1 MKPSIVFL
9 LVISGAPSNIFGFVV
24 RRSPVGTKLL
34 WNFRAST
41 DLSDEEGYDLI
52 ERLSKDIFESKPPF
66 NPFEITRP
74 SKSDLY
80 NESDLQTL
88 WDIHER
94 NQQIIQLDQSTTR
107 NNKVDETNILSMH
120 DMILQSLGETTKQT
134 NGAVVM
140 VEPEQVDWMDDTT
153 KQRIA
158 DVRAI
163 ASDVDGTLLTSHMTL
178 HPRTKQAIQR
188 AVAAAESPLEPLQWF
203 FLATGKSQ
211 KGALNSLGPA
221 IGDLLLNSPGVFLQG
236 LYCVNHKGKVVF
248 EKKLDSRAVDEVK
261 HLVAEFQLSIVAYDG
276 NELYTTNLTDSVRAL
291 HERYGEP
298 LPTLLSGA
306 IADHTPGM
314 HKILL
319 MDHDTVKL
327 QTVVRPKLEIL
338 AAANNA
344 CVTQAIPTMLEL
356 LPLGCSKALGVQK
369 LCEDLGI
376 DMGTQLLALGDAEN
390 DVLMLQQASI
400 GVAMGNASPIAKEA
414 ADFVMEETNNSGGA
428 GAAIEVFG
436 FGQILYEM
444 AEPRW

>member
-261 HLVAEFQLSIVAYDG
+261 HLVAEFQLSIVA
-276 NELYTTNLTDSVRAL
+276 
-291 HERYGEP
+291 
-298 LPTLLSGA
+298 
-306 IADHTPGM
+306 
-314 HKILL
+314 
-319 MDHDTVKL
+319 
-327 QTVVRPKLEIL
+327 
-338 AAANNA
+338 
-344 CVTQAIPTMLEL
+344 
-356 LPLGCSKALGVQK
+356 
-369 LCEDLGI
+369 
-376 DMGTQLLALGDAEN
+376 
-390 DVLMLQQASI
+390 
-400 GVAMGNASPIAKEA
+400 
-414 ADFVMEETNNSGGA
+414 
-428 GAAIEVFG
+428 
-436 FGQILYEM
+436 
-444 AEPRW
+444 